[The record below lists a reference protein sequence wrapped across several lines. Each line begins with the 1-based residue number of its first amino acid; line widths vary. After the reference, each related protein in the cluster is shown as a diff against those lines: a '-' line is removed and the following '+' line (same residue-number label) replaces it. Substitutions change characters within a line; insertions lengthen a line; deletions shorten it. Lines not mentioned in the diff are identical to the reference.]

1 MSSYTAV
8 LRTRHACRTFGSA
21 LLGRLSYGMVSL
33 AMVLTVKESTG
44 SYATAGTVMAAF
56 GLASVLLS
64 PARAAL
70 VDRYGPRR
78 ALPPMAAACA
88 LFLAVLA
95 GVSSQPGAPGP
106 ALVVLAVAAATCTPP
121 LGPVMRSLWS
131 RLAPEPSLL
140 QRAYSLDSVA
150 EELLFV
156 TGPLL
161 VAALVK
167 LTTPATALAVS
178 AALMLSGTLALVS
191 SPATGHTPRQQQRST
206 PPRSWLPSGGGL
218 LHAAAVA
225 FAVGVG
231 LGAVDL
237 LAIAFTDRLHQV
249 ESVAWVLAALSAG
262 SAIGGLTYGSVPWR
276 ISAQRRLSLLAAALG
291 LALAAAGL
299 APNLYALTA
308 AAALTG
314 LFVAPTITTA
324 YLLADHS
331 APPGTATQAGAW
343 VNTALNAGSATGTAA
358 AGMLVAHLPLP
369 VCFALMAIPA
379 LLTAVTP
386 LARTR
391 AGTPG

>member
-1 MSSYTAV
+1 M
-8 LRTRHACRTFGSA
+8 FGSA

-95 GVSSQPGAPGP
+95 AVSSQPGAPGP
-106 ALVVLAVAAATCTPP
+106 LLVVLAVAAATCTPP

-191 SPATGHTPRQQQRST
+191 SPATGPAPRQEQRST
-206 PPRSWLPSGGGL
+206 PPRSWLPSGRGL
-218 LHAAAVA
+218 LHAGAVA

-237 LAIAFTDRLHQV
+237 LAIAFADRLHQV

-262 SAIGGLTYGSVPWR
+262 SAIGGLTYGSITWR
-276 ISAQRRLSLLAAALG
+276 KSAQRRLSLLATGLG

-299 APNLYALTA
+299 APNLYVLTA

-324 YLLADHS
+324 YLLANHS
-331 APPGTATQAGAW
+331 AAPGTGTQAGAW
-343 VNTALNAGSATGTAA
+343 VNTALNAGSATGTAV
-358 AGMLVAHLPLP
+358 AGMLVAQLSLP
-369 VCFALMAIPA
+369 VCFALMAVPS

-386 LARTR
+386 VTPTR
-391 AGTPG
+391 AGTSS